1 MAAPLPDPSLPWPIP
16 MAAVALIAEAE
27 GLRLQA
33 YRCPAGVWTIG
44 WGETE
49 GVHPGDTCAQEQ
61 ADRWL
66 LEDLTSRTKAVQALC
81 TRPPS
86 RNELGALVSLAYNIG
101 LGDDTKNPPV
111 PGLCNSTALRQH
123 NAGNHEAAARAIC
136 LWDKAK
142 VNGVLTTLPG
152 LTARRAREQA
162 LYLTPDV
169 PAAQAPLPQ
178 AVEAESSLAKS
189 PIAQGGGAI
198 TITGVVAAAAEAKD
212 ALGPVGE
219 ALQAARHV
227 LADVLGVPTS
237 WVLPILLIAV
247 GAVVINA
254 RLKQRREG
262 WA

>member
-1 MAAPLPDPSLPWPIP
+1 MSAPLPDPSLPWPIP
-16 MAAVALIAEAE
+16 LAAVALIAEAE
-27 GLRLQA
+27 GCRLHA
-33 YRCPAGVWTIG
+33 YRCPAGVWSIA
-44 WGETE
+44 WGETD
-49 GVHPGDTCAQEQ
+49 GVHPGDTCTQEQ

-66 LEDLTSRTKAVQALC
+66 CEDLEGRTKAVRAMC
-81 TRPPS
+81 TVVPS

-101 LGDDTKNPPV
+101 IEALRG
-111 PGLCNSTALRQH
+111 STALRQH
-123 NAGNHEAAARAIC
+123 NAGQHEAAARAIC
-136 LWDKAK
+136 LWDKAR

-178 AVEAESSLAKS
+178 AVEAESNLVKS
-189 PIAQGGGAI
+189 PIAQGGSAI
-198 TITGVVAAAAEAKD
+198 TITGIVAAAAEAKD

-227 LADVLGVPTS
+227 LADVLGVPPS

>member
-1 MAAPLPDPSLPWPIP
+1 MTASLPDPSLSWPIP
-16 MAAVALIAEAE
+16 LAAVALIAEAE
-27 GLRLQA
+27 NCFLQA

-49 GVHPGDTCAQEQ
+49 GVHPGDTCTQAQ
-61 ADRWL
+61 ADQWL

-101 LGDDTKNPPV
+101 VEALAG
-111 PGLCNSTALRQH
+111 STALKQH
-123 NAGNHEAAARAIC
+123 NAGNTEAAARAIC
-136 LWDKAK
+136 LWDKAR
-142 VNGVLTTLPG
+142 VNGVLTTLAG

-169 PAAQAPLPQ
+169 PDTQAPLPQ

-189 PIAQGGGAI
+189 PIAQGGSAI
-198 TITGVVAAAAEAKD
+198 TITGIVAAAAEAKD

-227 LADVLGVPTS
+227 LADVLGVPPS
-237 WVLPILLIAV
+237 WVLPMLLIAI
-247 GAVVINA
+247 GAVVFNA

>member
-1 MAAPLPDPSLPWPIP
+1 MSALPDPSLPWPIP
-16 MAAVALIAEAE
+16 LAAVALIAEFE
-27 GLRLQA
+27 GCWLRA

-49 GVHPGDTCAQEQ
+49 GVHPGDTCTRAQ
-61 ADRWL
+61 ADQWL
-66 LEDLTSRTKAVQALC
+66 LEDLTSRTKAVEALC

-123 NAGNHEAAARAIC
+123 NAGKHEAAARAIC
-136 LWDKAK
+136 LWDKAR
-142 VNGVLTTLPG
+142 VNGVLTTLAG

-169 PAAQAPLPQ
+169 PATSGPLPQ

-189 PIAQGGGAI
+189 PIAQGGSAI
-198 TITGVVAAAAEAKD
+198 TVAGVVAAAAEAKE

-219 ALQAARHV
+219 ALQSAKHV
-227 LADVLGVPTS
+227 LADVLGVPPS
-237 WVLPILLIAV
+237 WVFPMLAIACGVLIFR
-247 GAVVINA
+247 A